1 MVVMPVMTA
10 PLLLVDAYSMIYRA
24 FYAIRLLTGPQGQPV
39 NAILGF
45 TKMLR
50 KYLAEHRPAHCAVVF
65 DLGAPHERLQLLP
78 SYKAQRPPTPPDLEA
93 QLPAIRE
100 MLSAMRMP
108 VVECDGEEADDLIA
122 TLACQAAAAGQPVL
136 IASNDKD
143 FAQLV
148 NDQIR
153 LLQAGPLGDVI
164 LDAAAVQT
172 KYGVRP
178 AQFVDLLSLIGD
190 NADNIPGVP
199 GIGEKTAQGLLA
211 RFDSLAALLAR
222 VTEVERPKLRES
234 LQTHLDQIQ
243 RNRQLVQ
250 LRTAV
255 KLPVTWNEL
264 PVTRPDYQAW
274 LAVLERHGLKSL
286 LAEVQR
292 EARQGD
298 DLFAGF

>member
-1 MVVMPVMTA
+1 MTA

-24 FYAIRLLTGPQGQPV
+24 FYAIRLLTGPHGQPV

-50 KYLAEHRPAHCAVVF
+50 KYLAEQRPTYCAVVF

-78 SYKAQRPPTPPDLEA
+78 SYKAQRPPTPPDLSA

-100 MLSAMRMP
+100 MLGAMRVP

-122 TLACQAAAAGQPVL
+122 TLAHQAAAAGQPVL

-153 LLQAGPLGDVI
+153 LLQAGAHGDVI

-178 AQFVDLLSLIGD
+178 AQFADLLSLIGD
-190 NADNIPGVP
+190 KVDNIPGVP
-199 GIGEKTAQGLLA
+199 GVGEKTALDLL
-211 RFDSLAALLAR
+211 RQFDNLDALLAR
-222 VTEVERPKLRES
+222 IAEVERPKLRES
-234 LQTHLDQIQ
+234 LQTHLEQIQ
-243 RNRQLVQ
+243 RNRQLVK
-250 LRTAV
+250 LRLEV
-255 KLPVTWNEL
+255 EL
-264 PVTRPDYQAW
+264 PVAWNQLPVVRPDYPAW
-274 LAVLERHGLKSL
+274 VAVLERHGLRN
-286 LAEVQR
+286 LASEIAK
-292 EARQGD
+292 ESRQGD
-298 DLFAGF
+298 DLFGGF

>member
-1 MVVMPVMTA
+1 MTA
-10 PLLLVDAYSMIYRA
+10 PLLLVDAYALIYRA

-39 NAILGF
+39 NALLGV

-50 KYLAEHRPAHCAVVF
+50 KYLAEYRPTHCAVVF

-78 SYKAQRPPTPPDLEA
+78 SYKAQRPPTPPDLAA

-100 MLSAMRMP
+100 MLGAMRLP
-108 VVECDGEEADDLIA
+108 VVERDGVEADDLIA
-122 TLACQAAAAGQPVL
+122 TLAGQAAAGGQPVL

-153 LLQAGPLGDVI
+153 LLQAGAQGNVV
-164 LDAAAVQT
+164 LDAATVLT

-190 NADNIPGVP
+190 TVDNIPGVP
-199 GIGEKTAQGLLA
+199 GVGEKTAQGLLA
-211 RFDSLAALLAR
+211 KFDSLDALLAR
-222 VTEVERPKLRES
+222 VTEVDRPKLRES
-234 LQTHLDQIQ
+234 LQTHVGQIQ

-255 KLPVTWNEL
+255 EL
-264 PVTRPDYQAW
+264 PVLWHELRVVRPDYPAW
-274 LAVLERHGLKSL
+274 LALLERYGLKSL
-286 LAEVQR
+286 LKEVSQ
-292 EARQGD
+292 ESRQGA

>member
-1 MVVMPVMTA
+1 MPVMTA

-24 FYAIRLLTGPQGQPV
+24 FYAIRLLTGPQGQTV

-50 KYLAEHRPAHCAVVF
+50 KYLAEQRPAHCAVVF

-78 SYKAQRPPTPPDLEA
+78 SYKAQRPPTPPDLSA

-100 MLSAMRMP
+100 MLGAMRMP

-122 TLACQAAAAGQPVL
+122 TLAHQAAAAGQPVL

-190 NADNIPGVP
+190 TADNIPGVP

-211 RFDSLAALLAR
+211 RFDSLAMLLAR

-255 KLPVTWNEL
+255 KLPVAWSEL
-264 PVTRPDYQAW
+264 AVVRPDYSAWQAT
-274 LAVLERHGLKSL
+274 LQQHGLKN
-286 LAEVQR
+286 LAAEIAK

-298 DLFAGF
+298 DLFGGF

>member
-1 MVVMPVMTA
+1 MTA

-45 TKMLR
+45 TKILR
-50 KYLAEHRPAHCAVVF
+50 KYLAEQRPAHCAVVF

-78 SYKAQRPPTPPDLEA
+78 SYKAQRPPTPPDLSA

-100 MLSAMRMP
+100 MLGAMRMP

-122 TLACQAAAAGQPVL
+122 TLAWQAAAAGQPVL

-178 AQFVDLLSLIGD
+178 TQFVDLLSLIGD
-190 NADNIPGVP
+190 TADNIPGVP
-199 GIGEKTAQGLLA
+199 GIGEKTALDLL
-211 RFDSLAALLAR
+211 RQFDNLDALLAR

-255 KLPVTWNEL
+255 KLPVTWSEL
-264 PVTRPDYQAW
+264 AVVRPDYPAW
-274 LAVLERHGLKSL
+274 LAVLERHGLKSVL
-286 LAEVQR
+286 TEVQR
-292 EARQGD
+292 ESRQGD

>member
-1 MVVMPVMTA
+1 MTA

-39 NAILGF
+39 NATLGF

-50 KYLAEHRPAHCAVVF
+50 KYLAEHRPTHCAVVF

-93 QLPAIRE
+93 QVPVIRE
-100 MLSAMRMP
+100 MLGAMRLP
-108 VVECDGEEADDLIA
+108 VVERDGEEADDLIA
-122 TLACQAAAAGQPVL
+122 TLACQAAVAERPVL

-153 LLQAGPLGDVI
+153 LLQAGVQGDVI
-164 LDAAAVQT
+164 LDAGAVQI
-172 KYGVRP
+172 KYGVHP

-199 GIGEKTAQGLLA
+199 GIGEKTAQDLLR
-211 RFDSLAALLAR
+211 RFDSLDALLAR

-234 LQTHLDQIQ
+234 LQTHRDQIQ

-255 KLPVTWNEL
+255 KLPVAWNEL
-264 PVTRPDYQAW
+264 SVVRPDYPAW

-286 LAEVQR
+286 ATEIAK
-292 EARQGD
+292 ESRQGD

>member
-1 MVVMPVMTA
+1 M
-10 PLLLVDAYSMIYRA
+10 
-24 FYAIRLLTGPQGQPV
+24 
-39 NAILGF
+39 
-45 TKMLR
+45 
-50 KYLAEHRPAHCAVVF
+50 
-65 DLGAPHERLQLLP
+65 LGAMRV
-78 SYKAQRPPTPPDLEA
+78 
-93 QLPAIRE
+93 PA
-100 MLSAMRMP
+100 
-108 VVECDGEEADDLIA
+108 VECDGEEADDLIA
-122 TLACQAAAAGQPVL
+122 TLACQAAAAGQSVL

-148 NDQIR
+148 NDRIR
-153 LLQAGPLGDVI
+153 LLQAGTLGDVI
-164 LDAAAVQT
+164 LDAVAVQT

-178 AQFVDLLSLIGD
+178 SQFVGLLSLIGD
-190 NADNIPGVP
+190 TADNIPGVP

-234 LQTHLDQIQ
+234 LQTNLDQIQ

-255 KLPVTWNEL
+255 KLPVAWSEL
-264 PVTRPDYQAW
+264 AVVRPDYPAW
-274 LAVLERHGLKSL
+274 LAVLERHGLKN
-286 LAEVQR
+286 LATEIAK